1 MAPICTPSRASF
13 LTGFYAS
20 AVHENGNGNDTFPDH
35 PPLVTKLL
43 APVLRL
49 LGMSRNAAPVT
60 IVGMTLGLTLG
71 GGLIIQEA
79 RSGRLE
85 KRDVFFSITLMG
97 LCHSLIE
104 DPLLMMALGAHL
116 SGTLW
121 ARLLF
126 ALLAIFLL
134 VNLLRYVPEKT
145 FGRFLCPLP
154 VGGSEEG
161 IG

>member
-1 MAPICTPSRASF
+1 
-13 LTGFYAS
+13 
-20 AVHENGNGNDTFPDH
+20 
-35 PPLVTKLL
+35 
-43 APVLRL
+43 
-49 LGMSRNAAPVT
+49 
-60 IVGMTLGLTLG
+60 
-71 GGLIIQEA
+71 LIIQEA

-154 VGGSEEG
+154 VGESEEG